1 LVKTPLQCVHIIVQ
15 ERFIIECHPEPFEV
29 SSFAALRISLTTIR
43 KSMQLQTLLASLEH
57 PPISLH
63 NLDKHNQRINITS
76 LAYDSRL
83 VQPGGLF
90 IAVPGTH
97 TDGRRYLADAA
108 RRGAFAAIGPYID
121 TAELPLPYIEI
132 DDVHIALANLA
143 CAFYDYPATQL
154 STIGVTGT
162 DGKTTTCNLIS
173 TLLDTAEKPNG
184 LMTTATFKLHG
195 QEWENTTRQSTLE
208 ALEIQQMLRSMVK
221 SEIQYAVI
229 EATSHGLEL
238 QRVRGC
244 AFDIGVVTNITHE
257 HLDFHGTIENY
268 RRAKTRLFEMLDPS
282 RDKGLGTRPFA
293 ILNRDDVS
301 YEILKPYCQVPILDY
316 GLDKSAMVRAVDIK
330 LHAISTHFRAI
341 LPDAEIDIETQLV
354 GQFNV
359 SNCLAAI
366 TTAYAIGVSH
376 TDIAR
381 GLAGVTGVTGRMERI
396 DVGQPFSVIVDYAH
410 TPDSLEKV
418 LRILRPLTS
427 GKLLLVFGSAGER
440 DIQKRPIMGQIAAHL
455 ADFFVITDEDP
466 REEDRE
472 QILREIANG
481 AVIAGKQEGRDFLCI
496 TDRKQ
501 AIAAAFRLA
510 QAGDTIL
517 LAGKG
522 HEQSIII
529 GREKIPWDDRVVA
542 REQLQTLIQ

>member
-1 LVKTPLQCVHIIVQ
+1 
-15 ERFIIECHPEPFEV
+15 
-29 SSFAALRISLTTIR
+29 
-43 KSMQLQTLLASLEH
+43 MQLETLLASLEN
-57 PPISLH
+57 PPVSLYH
-63 NLDKHNQRINITS
+63 LDEHAQRTNITS
-76 LAYDSRL
+76 LTYDSRF

-97 TDGRRYLADAA
+97 TDGRRYLAAA
-108 RRGAFAAIGPYID
+108 AQLGAVAALGPYLD
-121 TAELPLPYIEI
+121 MAELPLPYIEVE
-132 DDVHIALANLA
+132 DVRIALANLS

-173 TLLDTAEKPNG
+173 ALLDTAKKPNG
-184 LMTTATFKLHG
+184 LMTTANFKLHG

-208 ALEIQQMLRSMVK
+208 ALEIQQMLRRMVE
-221 SEIQYAVI
+221 SDIQYAII

-244 AFDIGVVTNITHE
+244 AFDIGIVTNITHE

-268 RRAKTRLFEMLDPS
+268 RRAKARLFEMLDPS

-293 ILNRDDVS
+293 VLNRDDVS
-301 YEILKPYCQVPILDY
+301 YEILKPYCQVPVLDY
-316 GLDKSAMVRAVDIK
+316 GLDTSAMVQAVDLK
-330 LHAISTHFRAI
+330 LHATNTHFRAI

-366 TTAYAIGVSH
+366 AAAYAIGLSH
-376 TDIAR
+376 ADIAR
-381 GLAGVTGVTGRMERI
+381 GLAGVSGVTGRMERI
-396 DVGQPFSVIVDYAH
+396 DAGQPFTVIVDYAH

-418 LRILRPLTS
+418 LRILRPLTN
-427 GKLLLVFGSAGER
+427 GKLLVVFGSAGER

-481 AVIAGKQEGRDFLCI
+481 AIAAGKQEGRDFLCI
-496 TDRKQ
+496 ADRRQ
-501 AIAAAFRLA
+501 AIDVAFRRA
-510 QAGDTIL
+510 QAGDTVL

-529 GREKIPWDDRVVA
+529 GRDKIPWDDRVVA